1 MGKNARR
8 LCVLGFALA
17 ASAALAALAFPG
29 SASADQTLSGDC
41 ATTLQGAG
49 SQGLIL
55 DLGAPVNAPG
65 KLTAVLDSPGAGLL
79 SLHASDTV
87 RTLGVG
93 DLPAVNGVC
102 AAVQDM
108 VNRVGDTT
116 HGLLGGKPA
125 TPSPPHEPGKPDPR
139 PTDPQAPLAPKPGNQ
154 TGPHGFVG
162 GVGLLGGDAISGV
175 LINAAFLPG
184 SLGAPVIIPIVP
196 PGQAASFGENG
207 LPPVVIADRAG
218 TTQALPAS
226 NAPPAR
232 LPLLLAVL
240 ALSVV
245 VAALVRTWLRRKPM
259 RNAQ

>member
-79 SLHASDTV
+79 SHAGATV
-87 RTLGVG
+87 RTLGGG

-102 AAVQDM
+102 AAVQGM

-116 HGLLGGKPA
+116 QGLLGGKPA
-125 TPSPPHEPGKPDPR
+125 TPSPPH
-139 PTDPQAPLAPKPGNQ
+139 
-154 TGPHGFVG
+154 
-162 GVGLLGGDAISGV
+162 
-175 LINAAFLPG
+175 
-184 SLGAPVIIPIVP
+184 
-196 PGQAASFGENG
+196 
-207 LPPVVIADRAG
+207 
-218 TTQALPAS
+218 
-226 NAPPAR
+226 
-232 LPLLLAVL
+232 
-240 ALSVV
+240 
-245 VAALVRTWLRRKPM
+245 
-259 RNAQ
+259 

>member
-55 DLGAPVNAPG
+55 DLGAPINAPG
-65 KLTAVLDSPGAGLL
+65 KLTVGLDSQGAGLL
-79 SLHASDTV
+79 SLHAGDTV

-116 HGLLGGKPA
+116 QGLLGGKPA

-139 PTDPQAPLAPKPGNQ
+139 PTDPQAPLAPNPGNQ
-154 TGPHGFVG
+154 TCAVCHTAIGSTLTSYATLAGVAVLHTGITTGCAQSSLIFWPMRRATMSAGPPAGNG
-162 GVGLLGGDAISGV
+162 TISRIARLGKLA
-175 LINAAFLPG
+175 
-184 SLGAPVIIPIVP
+184 
-196 PGQAASFGENG
+196 AASC
-207 LPPVVIADRAG
+207 ARAG
-218 TTQALPAS
+218 AGA
-226 NAPPAR
+226 AR
-232 LPLLLAVL
+232 EMRAARSSAHTFMVL
-240 ALSVV
+240 QN
-245 VAALVRTWLRRKPM
+245 ALVVG
-259 RNAQ
+259 

>member
-1 MGKNARR
+1 MGKNVRR

-17 ASAALAALAFPG
+17 ASAALAFPG
-29 SASADQTLSGDC
+29 SATADQTLSGDC

-65 KLTAVLDSPGAGLL
+65 KLIVGLDSQGAGLL
-79 SLHASDTV
+79 SVPAGDTV
-87 RTLGVG
+87 RTLGVR
-93 DLPAVNGVC
+93 DLPAVNSVC
-102 AAVQDM
+102 TAVQGA
-108 VNRVGDTT
+108 VNTVGGTT
-116 HGLLGGKPA
+116 QGLLGGKPA
-125 TPSPPHEPGKPDPR
+125 TPSPPHEPGNPVPR
-139 PTDPQAPLAPKPGNQ
+139 PTDPEAPLAPNPGNQ
-154 TGPHGFVG
+154 TGPDGFVG

-196 PGQAASFGENG
+196 PGQAPSLGENSV
-207 LPPVVIADRAG
+207 PPLVIADRAG
-218 TTQALPAS
+218 TTQALLAS

-240 ALSVV
+240 ALAVV
-245 VAALVRTWLRRKPM
+245 AAALVRTWLHRKPM
-259 RNAQ
+259 